1 MKKLPILILMLTLFG
16 VLYFELHSY
25 FTFESLKQNHEFLL
39 EWTHAHPLLSGLIFT
54 CVYLAIVAVSLPV
67 AVYLNITA
75 GFLFGIVWGT
85 IFAVTGATLGAI
97 LIFLAVNTAFGK
109 WLEQKAKGWLK
120 DLEKGFQKN
129 AFNYL
134 LAIRL
139 IPVIPFWA
147 VNIGAALFNI
157 RLKPFIIATF
167 FGIIPETALYTWM
180 GSGLEGMIRAGQ
192 SPSWDMFLTPSTLIP
207 LLALPILPLI
217 PLIYHALTKKRKK
230 S

>member
-1 MKKLPILILMLTLFG
+1 MKKLPILILMLALFAA
-16 VLYFELHSY
+16 LYFELHSY
-25 FTFESLKQNHEFLL
+25 FTFESLKQNHDFLL
-39 EWTHAHPLLSGLIFT
+39 QWTHDHPRLSGLVFV
-54 CVYLAIVAVSLPV
+54 CVYIAIVAVSLPV

-85 IFAVTGATLGAI
+85 IYAVIGATLGAI

-109 WLEQKAKGWLK
+109 WLEERAKGWLK
-120 DLEKGFQKN
+120 ELEQGFQRH

-134 LAIRL
+134 LTIRL

-157 RLKPFIIATF
+157 RLKPFVIATF
-167 FGIIPETALYTWM
+167 FGIIPETILYTWM
-180 GSGLEGMIRAGQ
+180 GSGLENMIRAGQ
-192 SPSWDMFLTPSTLIP
+192 TPSWSMVLTPSTLIP
-207 LLALPILPLI
+207 LLALPILPMI
-217 PLIYHALTKKRKK
+217 PLVYHALKKIRKK